1 MNEFLNSLI
10 SMMKKARN
18 RHLDVHLLFCLQR
31 GELEMYIDVA
41 RCISEMADSEINR
54 IVQISKVITF

>member
-1 MNEFLNSLI
+1 
-10 SMMKKARN
+10 MMEKARN

-31 GELEMYIDVA
+31 GELEMYIDVG

-54 IVQISKVITF
+54 IVQTSKVITFE